1 MSSRNL
7 VLYKIN
13 FITNYISKYK
23 KVLNKGEN
31 MSIKIN
37 LTAKQV
43 LTGITAIVTGV
54 NERKTSEKY
63 DNAKD
68 VAEYPYLVKMAIM
81 VDKNNV
87 NNGQMLNF
95 KLKKVGDLKAGKMID
110 FAKSS
115 IKNDQV
121 NLWANQRGYV
131 QVSIKGDEII
141 AG

>member
-1 MSSRNL
+1 M
-7 VLYKIN
+7 
-13 FITNYISKYK
+13 T
-23 KVLNKGEN
+23 
-31 MSIKIN
+31 IKIN

-43 LTGITAIVTGV
+43 LTGITAIITGIS
-54 NERKTSEKY
+54 ERKASEKY

-68 VAEYPYLVKMAIM
+68 VAEYPYLVRMAIT
-81 VDKNNV
+81 VDKSNV

-95 KLKKVGDLKAGKMID
+95 KLKKVTDLKAGKMID
-110 FAKSS
+110 FDKSS

-131 QVSIKGDEII
+131 QVSIKGDEIV

>member
-1 MSSRNL
+1 M
-7 VLYKIN
+7 
-13 FITNYISKYK
+13 T
-23 KVLNKGEN
+23 
-31 MSIKIN
+31 IKIN

-43 LTGITAIVTGV
+43 LEGITAIVTGV
-54 NERKTSEKY
+54 NERKASEKY

-68 VAEYPYLVKMAIM
+68 VAEYPYLVRMAIT

-110 FAKSS
+110 FDKSS

>member
-1 MSSRNL
+1 M
-7 VLYKIN
+7 
-13 FITNYISKYK
+13 T
-23 KVLNKGEN
+23 
-31 MSIKIN
+31 IKIN

-43 LTGITAIVTGV
+43 LNGITAIVTGI
-54 NERKTSEKY
+54 NERKASEKY

-68 VAEYPYLVKMAIM
+68 VTEYPYLVRIT

-95 KLKKVGDLKAGKMID
+95 KLKKVDGLKAGKMID
-110 FAKSS
+110 FDKSS

>member
-1 MSSRNL
+1 M
-7 VLYKIN
+7 
-13 FITNYISKYK
+13 T
-23 KVLNKGEN
+23 
-31 MSIKIN
+31 IKIN

-43 LTGITAIVTGV
+43 LNGITAIVTGI
-54 NERKTSEKY
+54 NERKASEKY

-68 VAEYPYLVKMAIM
+68 VTEYPYLVRMAIT

-95 KLKKVGDLKAGKMID
+95 KLKKVDGLKAGKMID
-110 FAKSS
+110 FDKSS

-141 AG
+141 AR